1 MFKKEFNDIFDYTK
15 LSILE
20 LVEKIGYSRYWDL
33 PTMLKIVLRKLNGNL
48 DLKEDKSNK
57 GIINGYASLDSLGKV
72 PANQLP
78 TLGITDTFVVAT
90 QASML
95 ASTAETGD
103 IAVRTDINKTFILT
117 ALPASNPANWQELL
131 TPPDLVTSVNGQM
144 GAVVITKAQVGLS
157 NVDNTSDINKP
168 ISAAQIVINATKVDK
183 VLGKGLSE
191 NDFTTVLK
199 NAYDGVVSWIST
211 NGANLINH
219 ITRTDNPHNVTKAQV
234 GLSNVDN
241 TSDINKPIST
251 VTQTALD
258 LKEDKANKNVVNGYA
273 GLGTD
278 GKLLSAQ
285 LPSITI
291 SDTFLTASQGAMLA
305 LVAQIGDISV
315 RTDLN
320 KSFILKGSDPTVLAN
335 WQELLTPTSA
345 VTTVFG
351 RNGAVTAQVG
361 DYIADQITETATR
374 VFQTPTQRTNNDA
387 TSSIQTQLNSKANTA
402 SPTFT
407 GVASAPTAIVGTNT
421 TQIATTAFVLANAGS
436 SLPVSA
442 SQSGIVNNVSLQ
454 ELGGVDKT
462 INSVRVGRG
471 SGNLAS
477 NTAIGSGALS
487 ANTAGIANTAI
498 GVNALSS
505 NTVGNVNAAFGFGA
519 LKANTT
525 GVDNTATGSNALM
538 SNTTGSSNTATG
550 NNALLLNTTGSNN
563 TATGNYSL
571 SANTIGNQNVATGL
585 NALKS
590 NTIGSFNVA
599 TGFESLSAN
608 TTGSNNT
615 ATGTNALLSN
625 TTGDNNTT
633 TGFESL
639 KANTTGFQNTASG
652 ARALN
657 NNTSGFNNTASG
669 ASALDVNTTG
679 NLNTAS
685 GVSALQN
692 NTVGSSNTASGVS
705 ALQNNTIGNSNTA
718 SGASALAGN
727 TTGINNTASGTNAL
741 AGNITGFNNIGIGY
755 GSGIGINLGSNN
767 TYIGQGTTLG
777 NTSNT
782 ICLATGV
789 TNRIIVDG
797 SGKTNLLGMLSINN
811 VPTFAD
817 NSLATSGGLIAGDV
831 YRTALGV
838 LMIRF

>member
-48 DLKEDKSNK
+48 DLKEDKANK
-57 GIINGYASLDSLGKV
+57 GIVNGYASLDSLGKV
-72 PANQLP
+72 PSNQL
-78 TLGITDTFVVAT
+78 
-90 QASML
+90 
-95 ASTAETGD
+95 
-103 IAVRTDINKTFILT
+103 
-117 ALPASNPANWQELL
+117 
-131 TPPDLVTSVNGQM
+131 PPDLVTSVNGQI

-320 KSFILKGSDPTVLAN
+320 KSFILKGGDPTVLAN

-351 RNGAVTAQVG
+351 RNGGVTAQVG

-374 VFQTPTQRTNNDA
+374 VFQTPIQRTNNDA

-538 SNTTGSSNTATG
+538 SNTIGSSNTATG

-639 KANTTGFQNTASG
+639 KANTTGFQNTATGTNALLSNTTGDNNTTTGFESLKANTTGFQNTASG

-679 NLNTAS
+679 NLNTAG

-727 TTGINNTASGTNAL
+727 TTGINNTASGVNAL
-741 AGNITGFNNIGIGY
+741 AGNTTGFNNIGIGY
-755 GSGIGINLGSNN
+755 SSGIGINLGSNN

-797 SGKTNLLGMLSINN
+797 SGKTNLLGMLSINT